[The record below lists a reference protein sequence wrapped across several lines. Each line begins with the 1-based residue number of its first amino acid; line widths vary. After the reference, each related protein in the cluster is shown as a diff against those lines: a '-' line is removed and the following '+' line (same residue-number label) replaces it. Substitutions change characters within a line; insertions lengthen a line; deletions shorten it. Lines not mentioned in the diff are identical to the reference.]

1 MRNIIY
7 VWRGICVILS
17 WLFPYLATCEAL
29 CTIVANGTDV
39 TLPMLLPSCPRSNT
53 WMVPFSVL
61 AYRIFLDLSIHSW
74 TRGSENRITKLGAS
88 FYCNFSCFYSHFTV
102 LVLCQCPSV
111 EKGWV
116 LSNIYPT
123 IHHICLFK
131 AKLHCLFSIWSS
143 FSCFVTYFVWLK
155 THLSMYQKNC
165 LSCQYEY
172 QYICTPL
179 NSIKGSI
186 SKHLHY
192 TV

>member
-7 VWRGICVILS
+7 VWRGTLS

-74 TRGSENRITKLGAS
+74 TRGSENRITKLGTS
-88 FYCNFSCFYSHFTV
+88 FYCNFSCFYFHFTV
-102 LVLCQCPSV
+102 IYQCTSV

-131 AKLHCLFSIWSS
+131 AKLHCLFSIWST
-143 FSCFVTYFVWLK
+143 FSCFVNILFGLRLIYRCIKKIALVANTN
-155 THLSMYQKNC
+155 TN
-165 LSCQYEY
+165 
-172 QYICTPL
+172 TPL

-186 SKHLHY
+186 SKHLQY